1 MQELAR
7 DLGETEDA
15 SWSWESLGGLSPS
28 SWLCVGEGY
37 SREELKTGLLARGLS
52 LSDSAVTNTLGLA
65 QRVLEARPESGFR
78 SERLLGKFARQEALK
93 ALIARP
99 EILDRLPE
107 VKRLRRGRTHLRKLD
122 RALQAGRK
130 VFSSEAEE
138 SVLEERLKERL
149 GEGTGRLRYE
159 LRMLALAWQVW
170 LEQHHLW
177 DDVRLL
183 REATLAV
190 SEAPISWPERILDL
204 SLGTREGL
212 EESFWNEL
220 GRKVECVKVHPGRLC
235 GASAPPQQILGRR
248 WHTWDDACRELAERF
263 ASEAPDWSQNPWV
276 VVIPDQPAL
285 RRSLMRALE
294 AAKVPLSDTRDPS
307 RLRWDEGIK
316 RGLLPLEVVAS
327 RFERERVFSWIGHQ
341 LSPEQA
347 QEIHDRGIRSGL
359 EAYSGGRLEWLYGKL
374 ERLEKRFSRRLCVK
388 DLKAEH
394 LAELDFEASRSPEL
408 VELLPFFESIWD
420 AIESDLELLEG
431 EKGLTRRAPLLFWIE
446 KLRERI
452 QEGSP
457 PVDYARPRHGLAIYR
472 LTQAP
477 LTRFDRVVFLGL
489 PSDWLGGESV
499 GDAWFSARDREA
511 LAADFTLRSGM
522 QQRQE
527 RKALLDLWWGAS
539 RGTVEV
545 IDAAYEWKGR
555 ERESLAPLFKSWGKD
570 LPELIDCGGNAA
582 WSPSHGP
589 APEMP
594 VRVSQLGRDP
604 GHKLDEA
611 TGKPLFRATDV
622 DRFSQCSFIGLT
634 QSRWKLRD
642 VRTSEPDL
650 WPDQQ
655 GVLLHAAVRVLVEAR
670 SDDGVFSISPEQALE
685 KAWEEHRLKGLWKG
699 QRLHA
704 LARKRLL
711 PVLKVFCEKEAE
723 YTRRSG
729 ARVSSLEGPELRMD
743 FGDFVVAGRPDRID
757 QHEAGLFVIDYKSGS
772 KNAKGRQMIDDGYKL
787 QLPFYALAVQGQLGR
802 TAVGV
807 QFVELNRK
815 AARSQGIFFKAW
827 NGKKPGCLTATT
839 ANSTSLISE
848 EPENVWSKVE
858 DHLLEKGSRY
868 LAGEF
873 EARPIDPKDCD
884 SCRTKDLCGARRRG
898 IEEEE

>member
-1 MQELAR
+1 MRDLAR
-7 DLGETEDA
+7 EVSETEDS
-15 SWSWESLGGLSPS
+15 SWTWESLGGLTPS

-37 SREELKTGLLARGLS
+37 SREELKTGLLVRGLA
-52 LSDSAVTNTLGLA
+52 LSDSAVTNTMGLA
-65 QRVLEARPESGFR
+65 RRVLEEHPESGFR
-78 SERLLGKFARQEALK
+78 AERLLGKFARQEALK
-93 ALIARP
+93 SLIARP
-99 EILDRLPE
+99 EILEHLPE
-107 VKRLRRGRTHLRKLD
+107 IKKLRRSRTHLRKLD

-130 VFSSEAEE
+130 VFSGEAEE
-138 SVLEERLKERL
+138 AVLEERLLERL
-149 GEGTGRLRYE
+149 GDGTGRLRRE
-159 LRMLALAWQVW
+159 LRILALAWQVW
-170 LEQHHLW
+170 LEEQNLW

-183 REATLAV
+183 RDAV
-190 SEAPISWPERILDL
+190 SAVREVSLQWPERILDL

-220 GRKVECVKVHPGRLC
+220 EQKVKCLKVPPERLS
-235 GASAPPQQILGRR
+235 GLAVEASEILGKR
-248 WHTWDDACRELAERF
+248 WHTWDDACRDLAERLS
-263 ASEAPDWSQNPWV
+263 AENPDWSQNPWV

-285 RRSLMRALE
+285 RRSLLRALE
-294 AAKVPLSDTRDPS
+294 AAKIPLVDTRDPS

-327 RFERERVFSWIGHQ
+327 RFERELVFSWIGHQ

-359 EAYSGGRLEWLYGKL
+359 EAYSGGRLDWLHTKL
-374 ERLEKRFSRRLCVK
+374 ERLEKRFSRRLSVK

-408 VELLPFFESIWD
+408 VELLSFFEGTWE

-431 EKGLTRRAPLLFWIE
+431 EAGLTRKAPLLFWIE

-477 LTRFDRVVFLGL
+477 LTRFERVVFLGL
-489 PSDWLGGESV
+489 PAGWLGGESV
-499 GDAWFSARDREA
+499 GDAWFSAREREA
-511 LAADFTLRSGM
+511 LAADFTLRSGVR
-522 QQRQE
+522 QRQE

-539 RGTVEV
+539 SGTVEV
-545 IDAAYEWKGR
+545 IDAGYEWNGR
-555 ERESLAPLFKSWGKD
+555 ERESLAPLFKSWGKE
-570 LPELIDCGGNAA
+570 LPEFTDSGGNAA
-582 WSPSHGP
+582 WAPSHGP
-589 APEMP
+589 APDMP
-594 VRVSQLGRDP
+594 VRVSKLGRDP
-604 GHKLDEA
+604 AHKLDEA

-622 DRFSQCSFIGLT
+622 DRFSQCSFVGLT

-655 GVLLHAAVRVLVEAR
+655 GVLLHAAVRLLVEAR
-670 SDDGVFSISPEQALE
+670 SDEGTFLISPEQALE

-772 KNAKGRQMIDDGYKL
+772 KNAKGRQMIDQGYKL

-827 NGKKPGCLTATT
+827 TGKKPGCLTATT

-858 DHLLEKGSRY
+858 DHLLEKGTRY
-868 LAGEF
+868 LTGEF
-873 EARPIDPKDCD
+873 EARPVDPKDCD
-884 SCRTKDLCGARRRG
+884 GCRFGDLCGARRRG